1 MGEGEKIIT
10 TNRRARHDYHVL
22 DTWEAGIALQGTEV
36 KSLRMTAGITVKDS
50 FAEIRNGEVFLVG
63 AHIQPYDQGNRY
75 NHAPERER
83 KLLLHREEIR
93 RMHQKV
99 AEKGLTLIPLRFY
112 FKRGVVKVELG
123 LCRGKKTHDKRDAI
137 QERENKR
144 ELDRATKEFRR
155 G

>member
-1 MGEGEKIIT
+1 MGEGEKIIA

-36 KSLRMTAGITVKDS
+36 KSMRMTAGVTIKDS
-50 FAEIRNGEVFLVG
+50 FAEIRGGEVFLVG
-63 AHIQPYDQGNRY
+63 THIEPYDQGNRF
-75 NHAPERER
+75 NHKPERER
-83 KLLLHREEIR
+83 KLLLHRDEIK

-99 AEKGLTLIPLRFY
+99 SEKGLTLIPLRFY

-123 LCRGKKTHDKRDAI
+123 LCKGKKTHDKRATI
-137 QERENKR
+137 QERDVKR
-144 ELDRATKEFRR
+144 EMDRAAKEFRR